1 MVSPVR
7 TYQDEMHQNLGF
19 FATWLP
25 GDPIEVGDVGTLVD
39 GRFRRASSLK
49 ELRVAC
55 VESDPGAAQSIE
67 YTSTKGTKIGAAI
80 GANAGGFMNAQIEIN
95 FSAEGA
101 FVFHA
106 TGLRARRLQN
116 LSEVSDAILVHYRE
130 GTWRKEWMLVEA
142 CHEATHA
149 TIIVSQD
156 DLAAIVLS
164 AKADSLIP
172 AISLANPKLKLAVS
186 SSRGKLLHFVGKRSM
201 RPLYSCLSIQDRIFS
216 EPSVAPAR
224 GTAGGI
230 MAFRRPDIREL
241 LDS

>member
-1 MVSPVR
+1 
-7 TYQDEMHQNLGF
+7 
-19 FATWLP
+19 
-25 GDPIEVGDVGTLVD
+25 
-39 GRFRRASSLK
+39 
-49 ELRVAC
+49 
-55 VESDPGAAQSIE
+55 
-67 YTSTKGTKIGAAI
+67 
-80 GANAGGFMNAQIEIN
+80 MNAQIEIN

-116 LSEVSDAILVHYRE
+116 LSEVSDAISVHYRE

-186 SSRGKLLHFVGKRSM
+186 SSRGKLLRFCRQTFHATSVLLLVYSRSYFQ
-201 RPLYSCLSIQDRIFS
+201 RTICRSGARNRRRNHGVQAARHSR
-216 EPSVAPAR
+216 AP
-224 GTAGGI
+224 
-230 MAFRRPDIREL
+230 
-241 LDS
+241 